1 MNAVILGAIAM
12 ASLVASLFFLR
23 FWKDT
28 HDRFFLFFAIAF
40 FVEAFNRV
48 ALGLTAVSQEGEP
61 FFYLVRL
68 SAFGLIIAAI
78 VDKNRAKNRRGKPL
92 GSRQR

>member
-28 HDRFFLFFAIAF
+28 RDRFFLFFAIAF

-48 ALGLTAVSQEGEP
+48 ALGLTAVAQEGEP

-68 SAFGLIIAAI
+68 FAFGLIIAAI
-78 VDKNRAKNRRGKPL
+78 VDKNRAKNLRGKAL
-92 GSRQR
+92 GSNQR

>member
-28 HDRFFLFFAIAF
+28 RDRFFLFFAIAF

-48 ALGLTAVSQEGEP
+48 ALGLTAVSQEDEP

-68 SAFGLIIAAI
+68 FAFGLIIVAI
-78 VDKNRAKNRRGKPL
+78 VDKNRAKSLRSKPI
-92 GSRQR
+92 GSNQR